1 MLQIP
6 AILLPHF
13 RTNHA
18 GEMGAV
24 FIYKGILFWS
34 KHRDIVKF
42 SREHLSTELNHL
54 KKIEQIIPNKEKSKL
69 IFLWKIMGFLTGF
82 IPSLLGKDFIYATI
96 YNVESFVESHYQ
108 EQINMLSNKQEYKKI
123 SDFIREL
130 MHDEIKHKEEAHAN
144 SREFNLFHKAWGKI
158 VKIGSKTAVSISKII

>member
-34 KHRDIVKF
+34 KHHDIVKF

-69 IFLWKIMGFLTGF
+69 SIAELYEQDFKT
-82 IPSLLGKDFIYATI
+82 SL
-96 YNVESFVESHYQ
+96 
-108 EQINMLSNKQEYKKI
+108 
-123 SDFIREL
+123 
-130 MHDEIKHKEEAHAN
+130 
-144 SREFNLFHKAWGKI
+144 NLP
-158 VKIGSKTAVSISKII
+158 TTN

>member
-34 KHRDIVKF
+34 KHHDIVKF

-54 KKIEQIIPNKEKSKL
+54 QKIEQLIPDKEKSKL
-69 IFLWKIMGFLTGF
+69 IFFMENHGVSNWF
-82 IPSLLGKDFIYATI
+82 Y
-96 YNVESFVESHYQ
+96 SF
-108 EQINMLSNKQEYKKI
+108 
-123 SDFIREL
+123 FT
-130 MHDEIKHKEEAHAN
+130 
-144 SREFNLFHKAWGKI
+144 W
-158 VKIGSKTAVSISKII
+158 